1 MLTLIR
7 NDFKKDAKMKIDIKS
22 ILKRA
27 VHPREWKSLYLE
39 YKEIAN
45 YIIFGVLTTV
55 VSFVS
60 YYIFRNIFP
69 DENSVPE
76 FLRWVFNLTAVFGTE
91 SATVLPVFL
100 SWICSVTFAYVTNRV
115 WVFESREKGG
125 RAVLECLKFYGARVL
140 TLFVDILIMFLLV
153 DLTGISGALWEFF
166 AKAVSSV
173 FVLVLNYILSKVLVF
188 RGKK

>member
-91 SATVLPVFL
+91 SATVLPVFS

>member
-1 MLTLIR
+1 
-7 NDFKKDAKMKIDIKS
+7 MKIDIKS

-27 VHPREWKSLYLE
+27 IHPKEWKSLYTE
-39 YKEIAN
+39 YKELFN

-69 DENSVPE
+69 DENSVPA
-76 FLRWVFNLTAVFGTE
+76 FLGWVFNLTAVLGTE

-100 SWICSVTFAYVTNRV
+100 SWICSVTFAYVTNRI
-115 WVFESREKGG
+115 WVFESRAKGG
-125 RAVLECLKFYGARVL
+125 RAILECLKFYGARVL

-188 RGKK
+188 KKKK

>member
-1 MLTLIR
+1 
-7 NDFKKDAKMKIDIKS
+7 MKIDIKN

-27 VHPREWKSLYLE
+27 VHPREWKSLYTE
-39 YKEIAN
+39 YKELFN
-45 YIIFGVLTTV
+45 YIVFGVLTTV

-60 YYIFRNIFP
+60 YYIFRKIFP
-69 DENSVPE
+69 GENSVPD
-76 FLRWVFNLTAVFGTE
+76 FLKWVFNLTAVFGTE

-100 SWICSVTFAYVTNRV
+100 SWICSVTFAYITNRI
-115 WVFESREKGG
+115 WVFESKAKGLG
-125 RAVLECLKFYGARVL
+125 AVFECLKFYGARVL

-153 DLTGISGALWEFF
+153 DLTGINGTLWEFF

-173 FVLVLNYILSKVLVF
+173 FVLVLNYILSKLLVF